1 MKTLGEKIKRVRLA
15 KGIVQ
20 RRMAMDLGVSV
31 QTIINI
37 ENGKCINSTTI
48 DRVLEYLGVGVVYR
62 FWNKDKFCPRCG
74 TSLHIELK
82 ETEGN
87 YPYYCEVCDENFF
100 DFETLKA
107 PKAQL

>member
-37 ENGKCINSTTI
+37 ENGKCINSATI
-48 DRVLEYLGVGVVYR
+48 DRVLEYLGVNIG
-62 FWNKDKFCPRCG
+62 FDFTNNDKFCPRCG
-74 TSLHIELK
+74 TPLYIELE

-87 YPYYCEVCDENFF
+87 YPYYCASCDENFF
-100 DFETLKA
+100 DFETLKT